1 MMMTSRPPTS
11 KICHQ
16 HRLYYDLVTNNVCD
30 RFKFSSAFIISV
42 LSPTSKGHQHL
53 RISTHSHQTNTF
65 DLTRVN
71 FRKEQMNDVPRWQAK
86 FISEFYYE
94 TYHYLYPDVPHFS
107 QLNNE
112 QSFMLAA
119 LIYGDLLERWPILKD
134 AQNYVRNGNKAGI
147 SGTKRF

>member
-1 MMMTSRPPTS
+1 
-11 KICHQ
+11 
-16 HRLYYDLVTNNVCD
+16 
-30 RFKFSSAFIISV
+30 
-42 LSPTSKGHQHL
+42 
-53 RISTHSHQTNTF
+53 
-65 DLTRVN
+65 
-71 FRKEQMNDVPRWQAK
+71 MNDVPRWQAK

-107 QLNNE
+107 QLNNK

-147 SGTKRF
+147 SGTKRFYVQSLDGPWILETRFILIL

>member
-1 MMMTSRPPTS
+1 
-11 KICHQ
+11 
-16 HRLYYDLVTNNVCD
+16 
-30 RFKFSSAFIISV
+30 
-42 LSPTSKGHQHL
+42 
-53 RISTHSHQTNTF
+53 
-65 DLTRVN
+65 
-71 FRKEQMNDVPRWQAK
+71 MNDVPRWQAK

-147 SGTKRF
+147 SGTKRSYIQSLDNPWILGTRFILIL

>member
-1 MMMTSRPPTS
+1 
-11 KICHQ
+11 
-16 HRLYYDLVTNNVCD
+16 
-30 RFKFSSAFIISV
+30 
-42 LSPTSKGHQHL
+42 
-53 RISTHSHQTNTF
+53 
-65 DLTRVN
+65 
-71 FRKEQMNDVPRWQAK
+71 MNDVPRWQAK

-134 AQNYVRNGNKAGI
+134 AQNYVRNGNKVYSYFMNVESQWDGMVGGKPLFP
-147 SGTKRF
+147 GTGHGDELEYVFGLTKDWRYPYHNNYLDPLDWEHDVTLFCERLGLN

>member
-16 HRLYYDLVTNNVCD
+16 HRLYYDLVTNNV
-30 RFKFSSAFIISV
+30 RGK
-42 LSPTSKGHQHL
+42 QHPNV
-53 RISTHSHQTNTF
+53 TNIDSGSGL

-119 LIYGDLLERWPILKD
+119 LIYGDLLERWPIMKD
-134 AQNYVRNGNKAGI
+134 AQNYVQNGNKAGI
-147 SGTKRF
+147 SGPKKTVQ